1 MENTSTS
8 INQVDVSP
16 KYQSFINWNY
26 YSNFY
31 KLVCHVASLLKLKHH
46 WTKRHRNQP
55 SNVNFNIFT
64 VKEIEEFINAT
75 VCESQKE
82 YYQRELN
89 SLSITALVPKDS
101 KLLSLHPLFI
111 ENIIRLGGRNK
122 HANVPFNQRHQM
134 IIHKNHPLS
143 KLVIKHI
150 LESNFHCGRE
160 KTLAIL
166 RNKYWI
172 SNVRRL
178 IRKVITD
185 CLHCRKVSATPNPP
199 LMADIPE
206 ERLQHNHKP
215 FTNTGTDY
223 FGPF

>member
-122 HANVPFNQRHQM
+122 HANVPSNQRHQM